1 MTQKERANARR
12 PKLKLLPIMT
22 RLKLRKAT
30 EGYGHVTIC
39 KQQHPPSARVF
50 KIQLYNNGIQLTVFF

>member
-1 MTQKERANARR
+1 MAQKERANARR
-12 PKLKLLPIMT
+12 PKLKLLPMMT

-39 KQQHPPSARVF
+39 KQQHLSARVF
-50 KIQLYNNGIQLTVFF
+50 EIQLYNNGDQSSVF